1 MSERMKEMTPENAAP
16 QQDVSEVRKV
26 RLAKL
31 AALTAEGRDPFEIT
45 TYDQIGRASCRERV

>member
-1 MSERMKEMTPENAAP
+1 MNEMTPENAAP

-31 AALTAEGRDPFEIT
+31 AALTAEGRDPFELPT
-45 TYDQIGRASCRERV
+45 